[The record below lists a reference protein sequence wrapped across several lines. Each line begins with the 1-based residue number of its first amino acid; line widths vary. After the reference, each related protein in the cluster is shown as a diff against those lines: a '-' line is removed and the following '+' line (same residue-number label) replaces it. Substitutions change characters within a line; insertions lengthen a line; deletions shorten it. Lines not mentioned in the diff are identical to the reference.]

1 MKGAEERT
9 QWSEPM
15 PTCQA
20 HGESS
25 SELGHDEIS
34 SLPLQPEHGSL
45 MTSDAGFSEPSPH
58 ANSQSIEFA
67 EKIHLNDDSVHNN
80 ANILRESLSIESRH
94 ESIQERKFTGVIA
107 NKGSSGLADG
117 FTANPSFNQVQLEQ
131 EYNGSCAGDYAR
143 LNDLRYA
150 DKMMISRRAALR
162 PHKVKSSDAEKSS
175 KAQEWDEMANGHPSV
190 LSVPPRDITISST
203 LVQAEELCDQNE
215 ECSPVLCRTTFMRSQ
230 RLYSDSESKQNSD
243 VGNSKIVFVDLCNEI
258 SPERSLHSENSGHSP
273 KSDDLLDVDEV
284 KFAVDVKELRCAGS
298 AEFTRPSL
306 VLSADLDGKGGIHN
320 KSKHSRKKRKRGQQN
335 ECEVVVLDDDD
346 EPVALEETGCPTDG
360 INERSQVASTVIRPF
375 SCPICLENVPRGA
388 QACILGCGH
397 RLCFNC
403 AEDYIGHKVQDAQVR
418 STRMCARLCAEDRA
432 HWGRARVR

>member
-9 QWSEPM
+9 QWREPM
-15 PTCQA
+15 PTGQA
-20 HGESS
+20 HGENS

-67 EKIHLNDDSVHNN
+67 EKIHLNDDSVHSN
-80 ANILRESLSIESRH
+80 ANMLREPLSIESRH
-94 ESIQERKFTGVIA
+94 ECIEERNFIGVIA

-117 FTANPSFNQVQLEQ
+117 FTANPSFNQVQPEQ
-131 EYNGSCAGDYAR
+131 EYDGSCAGDYAR

-150 DKMMISRRAALR
+150 DK
-162 PHKVKSSDAEKSS
+162 
-175 KAQEWDEMANGHPSV
+175 
-190 LSVPPRDITISST
+190 PRDITISST
-203 LVQAEELCDQNE
+203 LEQAEELCDQNE
-215 ECSPVLCRTTFMRSQ
+215 EGSPVPCRTTFMRSR
-230 RLYSDSESKQNSD
+230 RLSSDSESKQDSD
-243 VGNSKIVFVDLCNEI
+243 IGNSKIVFVDLCNEI

-298 AEFTRPSL
+298 AEVTRPSL
-306 VLSADLDGKGGIHN
+306 VLSADLDGKWGIHN

-418 STRMCARLCAEDRA
+418 STRMRARLCAEDRA
-432 HWGRARVR
+432 HWGRARVRLKEWEG